1 MQIVNWIFRT
11 GIQSNQKILVTG
23 GGAHNKFLIERLSL
37 LLGGEIK
44 LHIPESMVIDYKEA
58 MIFGLLAY
66 LRYHGKMNILS
77 SVTGSHYDHCSGDIY
92 L

>member
-1 MQIVNWIFRT
+1 
-11 GIQSNQKILVTG
+11 
-23 GGAHNKFLIERLSL
+23 
-37 LLGGEIK
+37 
-44 LHIPESMVIDYKEA
+44 MVIDYKEA

-77 SVTGSHYDHCSGDIY
+77 SVTGSHYDHCSGAFY